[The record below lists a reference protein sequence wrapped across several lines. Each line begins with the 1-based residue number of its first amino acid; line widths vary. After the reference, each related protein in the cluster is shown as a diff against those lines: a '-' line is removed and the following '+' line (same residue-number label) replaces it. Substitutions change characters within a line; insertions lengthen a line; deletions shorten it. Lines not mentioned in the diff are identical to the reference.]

1 MKIVDGKPEYRGAV
15 DVIVKVARH
24 EGFFSLWKGFTP
36 YYFRLDCLV
45 TCGSVKTVIL
55 NIGIFTNVCREI
67 GLLFPG

>member
-45 TCGSVKTVIL
+45 TSGPVKTVIF